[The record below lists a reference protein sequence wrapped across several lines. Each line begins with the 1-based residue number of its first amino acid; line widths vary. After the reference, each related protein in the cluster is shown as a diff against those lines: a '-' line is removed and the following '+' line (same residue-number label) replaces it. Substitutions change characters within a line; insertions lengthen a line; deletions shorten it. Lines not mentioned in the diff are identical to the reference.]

1 MIVKHVPMRSLGKSD
16 YAGLVKYV
24 TDTQEKSERLGQV
37 IVTNCQAETLNAVI
51 GEVLAT
57 QRMNTRSQND
67 KTYHLLVSFR
77 AGECPDPEILRAIED
92 HICSG
97 LGFEAHQRISA
108 VHHDT
113 DNLHIHIAINKI
125 HPERHTIH
133 EPYRAYWTLSGL
145 CDELEKKYGL
155 ESDNHERSRT
165 VAEGRAADME
175 HHAGVESL
183 VGWIK
188 RSCLDEILNAQSWE
202 NLHENLDRNGL
213 SLRSRGNGF
222 VIEARD
228 GTMAKASTVSR
239 DLSKPKLEKR
249 LGPFEPSVKRQEA
262 KAEYQ
267 KHPVSFRV
275 DTSRLYAEFL
285 AERKDFAGVRASELE
300 TFRDLK
306 TRQIEA
312 VKRSGRLR
320 RAAIKLMGGNRTAK
334 RLLYAQAFRALR
346 TEIKAIQDQYHEN
359 RRNLTAKY
367 PRLAW
372 ADWLKQKALT
382 GNTDALAALRARA
395 AAQGLKGNIV
405 RGKNLG
411 KEDLSPQPGQVD
423 NITKKGT
430 IIYRRGGC
438 AVRDDGTRVQV
449 SRKTTAEALKMALL
463 LANERF
469 GERLTV
475 NGTNDFKDQVVRV
488 AASARLPI
496 TFADPVLEAK
506 RQNLVNKEQKIER
519 IQQPQRNENRGRADR
534 GGHGRSGSTIAG
546 QHDGP
551 AGGRRTVGGSN
562 GRDDGRGS
570 LAKPDIGSI
579 GRYPPPQSRNGLRTL
594 SQLGMVRIAGGS
606 EMLLPGHV
614 PGDMEQ
620 QRAQSNSSVRRG
632 TSGGGLSS
640 EQWAAADR
648 YIAEREAKRDEGIDI
663 PKHLRYDQERE
674 KGPFNYMGSRNMD
687 GQYLAL
693 LKQED
698 VVRVLPVDQATARR
712 LKRVKVGD
720 PVSVTPKGSIKTQG
734 RTR

>member
-1 MIVKHVPMRSLGKSD
+1 MRSLGKSD

-77 AGECPDPEILRAIED
+77 AGEQPGAQILRAIED
-92 HICSG
+92 HICNG
-97 LGFEAHQRISA
+97 LGFEGHQRISA

-113 DNLHIHIAINKI
+113 DNLHMHIAINKI
-125 HPERHTIH
+125 HPDRLTIH

-145 CDELEKKYGL
+145 CDDLEKKYGL

-188 RSCLDEILNAQSWE
+188 RGCLDDILNAQSWE
-202 NLHENLDRNGL
+202 ELHKSLDLNGL

-228 GTMAKASTVSR
+228 GTTAKASTVSR
-239 DLSKPKLEKR
+239 DLSKPKLEER
-249 LGPFEPSVKRQEA
+249 FGPFKPSSGSQATKS
-262 KAEYQ
+262 EYQ
-267 KHPVSFRV
+267 KHPVNFRV

-285 AERKDFAGVRASELE
+285 AERKEFSGVRAAELE
-300 TFRDLK
+300 KIRDLK
-306 TRQIEA
+306 THKIEA
-312 VKRSGRLR
+312 VNRSGRLR
-320 RAAIKLMGGNRTAK
+320 RAVIKLMGGNRTAK
-334 RLLYAQAFRALR
+334 QLLYAQAFRALR
-346 TEIKAIQDQYHEN
+346 TEIKAIQDQYREN
-359 RRNLTAKY
+359 RQGLTIKY

-372 ADWLKQKALT
+372 ADWLKQKALS
-382 GNTDALAALRARA
+382 GNTGALAALRARA
-395 AAQGLKGNIV
+395 AAQGLKGNTV
-405 RGKNLG
+405 RGKNSG

-438 AVRDDGTRVQV
+438 AVRDDGSRLQV

-475 NGTNDFKDQVVRV
+475 NGTNEFKDQVVQV

-496 TFADPVLEAK
+496 TFADPLLEAK
-506 RQNLVNKEQKIER
+506 RQKLVNKEQKIER
-519 IQQPQRNENRGRADR
+519 IQRPKRNDNRGRVDR
-534 GGHGRSGSTIAG
+534 SGNGRSGSAIAG

-551 AGGRRTVGGSN
+551 ADNRRTVGGN
-562 GRDDGRGS
+562 DGRDDGRRS
-570 LAKPDIGSI
+570 LAESDIGSI
-579 GRYPPPQSRNGLRTL
+579 GRFPPPQSRNGLRTL
-594 SQLGMVRIAGGS
+594 SQLGLVRIAGGS

-614 PGDMEQ
+614 LGDMEQ
-620 QRAQSNSSVRRG
+620 QRAQSNSPVRRG
-632 TSGGGLSS
+632 VSGWGLSS
-640 EQWAAADR
+640 AQWTAADR
-648 YIAEREAKRDEGIDI
+648 YIAEREAKRGEGIDI
-663 PKHLRYDQERE
+663 PKHLHYDQERG
-674 KGPFNYMGSRNMD
+674 KGPFNYMGTRDVD

-698 VVRVLPVDQATARR
+698 VIRVLPVDQATARR

-720 PVSVTPKGSIKTQG
+720 PVSVTSKGSIKTQG
-734 RTR
+734 RSR